1 MNDKD
6 LKRLMAQQVVIY
18 MKLKAI
24 EKKLEGS
31 SAFPDRLIT
40 ISEFERETER
50 VLEKLNS

>member
-31 SAFPDRLIT
+31 NAFPDRLIT
-40 ISEFERETER
+40 ISEFERETEK

>member
-6 LKRLMAQQVVIY
+6 LKRLMAQQMVIY

-31 SAFPDRLIT
+31 SVVPDRLIT

>member
-6 LKRLMAQQVVIY
+6 LKRLMAQQAVIY

-31 SAFPDRLIT
+31 SVSLDRMIT

>member
-1 MNDKD
+1 
-6 LKRLMAQQVVIY
+6 

-31 SAFPDRLIT
+31 SVSLDRMIT